1 MFVVHDNNVEE
12 EIIEE
17 EDEEPKE
24 LNMFELEGGV
34 NTVVELSINSVVGLT
49 NPRTMKVRGKLQG
62 EEIVVLIDCGATH
75 NFISE
80 KLVKEKKLH
89 TKETTHYGVI
99 LGSGTMIKGKGV
111 CENVELLLNE
121 WKVKTDFLPLE
132 LGGVDAI
139 LGMQWLYSFS
149 VTETDWRNLTMTFFH
164 EGQKII
170 IKGDPSLTKTR
181 VGLKSMM
188 KAWTETDQGYL
199 VECRA
204 IEGGVVLA
212 EEEKGTEVDVIP
224 ATVQNVLDNFSDIF
238 DWPDTLPPRRA
249 IEHPIHLKTGTD
261 PVNSDITCK
270 KKDGSWRF
278 CVDYRALNNVTIPD
292 KFPIPVIE
300 ELFDELNGAN
310 LFSKID
316 LKAGY
321 HQIRMHREDIEK
333 TTFRTHE
340 GHYEFLVMPFGLTN
354 APATFQSLM
363 NSIFRSYLRKF
374 VLIFFDDILI
384 YSRGMEEHI
393 YHLELVFE
401 VLREHKLY
409 ANKKKCSFA
418 FQRVEYLGHIVS
430 GQGVEVDTEK
440 IKSIKQWPVLSNV
453 KELRGFLGL
462 TGYYRRFMQ
471 NYGSIAAPLTQLLKL
486 GAFRWTEDSQTTF
499 DRLKEAMMT
508 LPVLALPDFSLPF
521 EMETDFSLPC
531 GGSINAK

>member
-1 MFVVHDNNVEE
+1 
-12 EIIEE
+12 
-17 EDEEPKE
+17 
-24 LNMFELEGGV
+24 
-34 NTVVELSINSVVGLT
+34 
-49 NPRTMKVRGKLQG
+49 
-62 EEIVVLIDCGATH
+62 
-75 NFISE
+75 
-80 KLVKEKKLH
+80 
-89 TKETTHYGVI
+89 
-99 LGSGTMIKGKGV
+99 
-111 CENVELLLNE
+111 
-121 WKVKTDFLPLE
+121 
-132 LGGVDAI
+132 
-139 LGMQWLYSFS
+139 
-149 VTETDWRNLTMTFFH
+149 MTFFH

-188 KAWTETDQGYL
+188 KAWTETGQGYL

-212 EEEKGTEVDVIP
+212 EKEKETEADVIP
-224 ATVQNVLDNFSDIF
+224 TNVQNVMKNFSDIF
-238 DWPDTLPPRRA
+238 DSPETLPPRRV
-249 IEHPIHLKTGTD
+249 IEHHIHLKTGTD
-261 PVNSDITCK
+261 PVNVRPYRYAFQQKAEMEKLVDEMLTSEIIRPSSSPYSSPVLLVK

-278 CVDYRALNNVTIPD
+278 CMDYRALNNVTIPY

-316 LKAGY
+316 LKARY

-333 TTFRTHE
+333 TAFRTHE
-340 GHYEFLVMPFGLTN
+340 GHNEFLVMPFGLTN

-374 VLIFFDDILI
+374 VLVFFDDILI

-430 GQGVEVDTEK
+430 GQGVEADPEK
-440 IKSIKQWPVLSNV
+440 IKSIKQWPVPSNV
-453 KELRGFLGL
+453 RELRGFLG
-462 TGYYRRFMQ
+462 
-471 NYGSIAAPLTQLLKL
+471 
-486 GAFRWTEDSQTTF
+486 
-499 DRLKEAMMT
+499 
-508 LPVLALPDFSLPF
+508 
-521 EMETDFSLPC
+521 
-531 GGSINAK
+531 